1 MLQWKPLVG
10 AKKLSRIED
19 MMLKLD
25 SKIKELNP
33 GRADDGGRT
42 RIA

>member
-1 MLQWKPLVG
+1 LVG
-10 AKKLSRIED
+10 AKKLSGIED

-33 GRADDGGRT
+33 WRADDGGGSIT
-42 RIA
+42 T